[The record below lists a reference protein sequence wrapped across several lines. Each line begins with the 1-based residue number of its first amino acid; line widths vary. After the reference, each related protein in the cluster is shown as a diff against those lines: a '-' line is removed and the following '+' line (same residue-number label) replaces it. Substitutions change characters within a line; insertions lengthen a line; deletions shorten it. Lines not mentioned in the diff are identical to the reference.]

1 MRHPMVRSFII
12 AAALML
18 ALTTHAAAQKKITVE
33 QALAQLHGLCERDY
47 KPACIKLG
55 LVVGR
60 IPPRE
65 ANKLRAAHPEWFW
78 WERW

>member
-1 MRHPMVRSFII
+1 MIRTLII
-12 AAALML
+12 AAALIF
-18 ALTTHAAAQKKITVE
+18 ALTTHAAAQKQNV
-33 QALAQLHGLCERDY
+33 QVALTQLHGLCERDY

-55 LVVGR
+55 FYIGK

-65 ANKLRAAHPEWFW
+65 ASKLRAAHPEWFW